1 MTPYMR
7 GSLTVG
13 AVAAIA
19 IAVWWFQN
27 RGDDAVV
34 VPDVAVTDLGE
45 TTSEGTETAIDEAP
59 EDAVAETETPPE
71 APVDETDLAAT
82 EETDDDA
89 GEDVA
94 ASEETDVDAGEDVAT
109 TEDAPDAA
117 SVEFDLVRVEPGGSA
132 LFAGRAAPNSRVAV
146 FMDGEEVAAA
156 ETDATGTFALFA
168 ELGASGTP
176 RALTMTETAA
186 DGTVREAAA
195 SVILGP
201 VPERE
206 IAVAEAPAV
215 TEGASTDLS
224 GGDSEVIGETQEIAA
239 VTPPAAADTSGL
251 ETTDTTSAALP
262 DASTETAEATG
273 DASEGAAPTVAAA
286 SPDPLETA
294 PAAPSVPTVL
304 VADEEGVRVV
314 QSSGDQ
320 PEAMS
325 NVSIDAITYDN
336 EGEVALSGRS
346 TGASAVRVYLDNQPL
361 ISTDI
366 AADGQ
371 WRVGLPDV
379 DTGTYTLRVD
389 ELNAEGTVVSRA
401 ETPFRREPV
410 EAIQS
415 LTAERRAAG
424 AEVAPVSLVTVQPGN
439 TLWGIATEKYGDG
452 FLYVR
457 VFEANTDRIRDP
469 DLIYPGQ
476 IFSVPD

>member
-19 IAVWWFQN
+19 IAVWLFQN

-34 VPDVAVTDLGE
+34 VLDVAVTDLGE

-168 ELGASGTP
+168 ELGASGAP

-186 DGTVREAAA
+186 DGTVREAAS

-206 IAVAEAPAV
+206 IAVGEAPAV
-215 TEGASTDLS
+215 TEGASTELS
-224 GGDSEVIGETQEIAA
+224 DGDAEAIGDTQDIAA
-239 VTPPAAADTSGL
+239 VTPPAAADTSGI
-251 ETTDTTSAALP
+251 ETADTTSAALP
-262 DASTETAEATG
+262 DASTETAETTG
-273 DASEGAAPTVAAA
+273 DASEGAAPTVAAG
-286 SPDPLETA
+286 TA
-294 PAAPSVPTVL
+294 PS
-304 VADEEGVRVV
+304 R
-314 QSSGDQ
+314 QSDR
-320 PEAMS
+320 
-325 NVSIDAITYDN
+325 
-336 EGEVALSGRS
+336 GR
-346 TGASAVRVYLDNQPL
+346 R
-361 ISTDI
+361 
-366 AADGQ
+366 
-371 WRVGLPDV
+371 
-379 DTGTYTLRVD
+379 
-389 ELNAEGTVVSRA
+389 
-401 ETPFRREPV
+401 
-410 EAIQS
+410 
-415 LTAERRAAG
+415 
-424 AEVAPVSLVTVQPGN
+424 
-439 TLWGIATEKYGDG
+439 
-452 FLYVR
+452 
-457 VFEANTDRIRDP
+457 
-469 DLIYPGQ
+469 
-476 IFSVPD
+476 